1 MKVDIF
7 KTNVQDKNLAK
18 LLILNLQKI
27 ISDCLINFDLE
38 DKDNI
43 LRVSG
48 NRDVSGLVIQLLT
61 EYGVVCKH
69 LGAAQKN

>member
-1 MKVDIF
+1 MAIEIF
-7 KTNVQDKNLAK
+7 KTNVQDENLAK
-18 LLILNLQKI
+18 LLILHLQKI

-48 NRDVSGLVIQLLT
+48 NREVSGLVIQLLT
-61 EYGVVCKH
+61 DYGVTCEH
-69 LGAAQKN
+69 LTKP